1 MPDRYGRLFNDL
13 GLSPPEFAIGPSTVT
28 LEAFLSLYKQVQAM
42 ASMMQMLAPLLP
54 HIVQLATPSTD
65 STR

>member
-28 LEAFLSLYKQVQAM
+28 LEAFLSLSKQVQAM

-54 HIVQLATPSTD
+54 QIVWLATPPID
-65 STR
+65 LIR